1 MAIRPGVDGA
11 VCHHR
16 LHLRHGIL
24 ESMERGI
31 APHRRVAVPL
41 EPRIQFIFHLFP
53 IRSQEQPPCIYR
65 HSPRAYHL
73 GLGIVGS
80 VPSHEMGHLYEYPI
94 PTVGLICHHT
104 PVHHHLDE

>member
-16 LHLRHGIL
+16 IHLRHGIL

-31 APHRRVAVPL
+31 APSRRVAVPAQ
-41 EPRIQFIFHLFP
+41 PRIQFLFHLFP

-65 HSPRAYHL
+65 HPARTHHPH
-73 GLGIVGS
+73 LGIVGG
-80 VPSHEMGHLYEYPI
+80 VPSHEMGHLYEHPV
-94 PTVGLICHHT
+94 PLVGLIRHH
-104 PVHHHLDE
+104 PPAHHHLDE